1 MSRES
6 RTQLIETA
14 LAMNASGLNQGASGN
29 LSVRH
34 ENGMLITPSGMD
46 YGSLTADD
54 IVWMDYEGHTK
65 GRRQPSSEW
74 HFHAAI
80 YQHHQTA
87 NAILHAHSLNCSA
100 LACLNK
106 GIPAFHYMV
115 ALAGGKDIRCSDYA
129 TFGTKQ
135 LSVNVIKALQD
146 RKACLMSHHGLTCF
160 ETDLA
165 RVLALAVE
173 VEHLASVY
181 CRILAMGDA
190 EMIDDEEMDR
200 VIEKFKTYGVQES
213 LDQEPVGLDR
223 S

>member
-1 MSRES
+1 MSLEL
-6 RTQLIETA
+6 RTQLIETG

-46 YGSLTADD
+46 YSALKPDD

-65 GRRQPSSEW
+65 GRRKPSSEW

-80 YQHHQTA
+80 YQHHAQA
-87 NAILHAHSLNCSA
+87 NAILHAHPLNCSA

-115 ALAGGKDIRCSDYA
+115 ALAGGRDIRCSRYA
-129 TFGTKQ
+129 TFGTEQ
-135 LSVNVIKALQD
+135 LSSHVIEALKD

-160 ETDLA
+160 ESDLS

-173 VEHLASVY
+173 IEHLASVY
-181 CRILAMGDA
+181 CRILTMGEA
-190 EMIDDEEMDR
+190 EIIDDEEMDR
-200 VIEKFKTYGVQES
+200 VLEKFKTYGVQDS
-213 LDQEPVGLDR
+213 LD
-223 S
+223 